1 MKVEFL
7 FLILLSLSFQRK
19 SNLLNQKIEN
29 IKECKELVYLPT
41 EENVKII
48 GRYYQ
53 NNDETWIIQSGSALE
68 FYITGIS
75 AEITLVG
82 DSTIY
87 SDITLRPRFA
97 VYINDNLQIDSLM
110 NDLETNIILFQTEK
124 DTKNKIKVM
133 LLSENK
139 YGGIGIK
146 KITVNTCTDSKI
158 IEPTEKRDL
167 SIEFVGDSITCAY
180 GVEGKDEYEHFKTST
195 ENFSKSYAYIAANIL
210 NLDYSVVSFSGY
222 GVASGYSDGGK
233 NADELVPLYYKKIG
247 RHDNYPGEWNF
258 NKYQNDIIF
267 LMVGHNDYN
276 YIMVDPDKRGEEF
289 IQEYIKF
296 LDLVKEC
303 NPNSL
308 IICTIGNINKK
319 NIYRLVEKAVER
331 YGDER
336 VVNFEVPY
344 YERDKYGSDY
354 HPSEASQE
362 KIGKSVA
369 ENIKEIINKYFK

>member
-29 IKECKELVYLPT
+29 IKECKELNFLPT

-53 NNDETWIIQSGSALE
+53 NNDETWIVQSGSALE
-68 FYITGIS
+68 FYITGKT

-97 VYINDNLQIDSLM
+97 IYINDKLHIDSLM
-110 NDLETNIILFQTEK
+110 NDLEINIILFQSEE
-124 DTKNKIKVM
+124 DTKYKIKVM

-139 YGGIGIK
+139 LGGIGIK
-146 KITVNTCTDSKI
+146 KITINACTDSKV

-167 SIEFVGDSITCAY
+167 SIEFIGDSLTCAY

-210 NLDYSVVSFSGY
+210 NLDYSAVAFSGY
-222 GVASGYSDGGK
+222 GVASW
-233 NADELVPLYYKKIG
+233 KKC
-247 RHDNYPGEWNF
+247 R
-258 NKYQNDIIF
+258 
-267 LMVGHNDYN
+267 
-276 YIMVDPDKRGEEF
+276 
-289 IQEYIKF
+289 
-296 LDLVKEC
+296 
-303 NPNSL
+303 
-308 IICTIGNINKK
+308 
-319 NIYRLVEKAVER
+319 
-331 YGDER
+331 
-336 VVNFEVPY
+336 
-344 YERDKYGSDY
+344 
-354 HPSEASQE
+354 
-362 KIGKSVA
+362 
-369 ENIKEIINKYFK
+369 

>member
-146 KITVNTCTDSKI
+146 KITVNTCIDSKV

-167 SIEFVGDSITCAY
+167 SIEFIGDSLTCAY

-210 NLDYSVVSFSGY
+210 NLDYS
-222 GVASGYSDGGK
+222 
-233 NADELVPLYYKKIG
+233 
-247 RHDNYPGEWNF
+247 
-258 NKYQNDIIF
+258 
-267 LMVGHNDYN
+267 
-276 YIMVDPDKRGEEF
+276 
-289 IQEYIKF
+289 
-296 LDLVKEC
+296 
-303 NPNSL
+303 
-308 IICTIGNINKK
+308 
-319 NIYRLVEKAVER
+319 
-331 YGDER
+331 
-336 VVNFEVPY
+336 
-344 YERDKYGSDY
+344 
-354 HPSEASQE
+354 
-362 KIGKSVA
+362 KS
-369 ENIKEIINKYFK
+369 